1 MHERGRR
8 LLVSAWV
15 KEGDDG
21 KFFSLALTP
30 KITAPATKSKS
41 RAERQILD
49 DEVPF

>member
-30 KITAPATKSKS
+30 KITAPATKS